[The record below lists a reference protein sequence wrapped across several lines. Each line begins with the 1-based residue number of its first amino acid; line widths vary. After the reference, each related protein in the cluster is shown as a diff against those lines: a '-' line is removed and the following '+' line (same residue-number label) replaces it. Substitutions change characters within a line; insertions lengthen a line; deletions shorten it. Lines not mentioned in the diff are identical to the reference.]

1 MLDGEQAMSATAP
14 PKRYILSGMIF
25 VGFFVM
31 SGLRVN
37 LNVAIGAMVNNHT
50 AVVDGETIC
59 RVSGR
64 YVCYKS
70 G

>member
-1 MLDGEQAMSATAP
+1 MLDGEQVMSATVP

-64 YVCYKS
+64 PVCYK
-70 G
+70 